1 MYSFHSYSKYSI
13 HFVDVSF
20 FSESLAKYTQQHTVA
35 TGIKEERSVG
45 MLLVDA
51 KKLKE
56 VLIPSPLK
64 CLRVRIFYCLFLSCI
79 YFDQF
84 LFANETYDVVPCVCS
99 MSLISCSIYSVTI
112 QFNERCLD
120 LCVKSIF

>member
-56 VLIPSPLK
+56 VLIPSPVK
-64 CLRVRIFYCLFLSCI
+64 CLKVRILDYLFLSCI
-79 YFDQF
+79 FLDQF
-84 LFANETYDVVPCVCS
+84 LFVNESYDEIPCVLLNILNL
-99 MSLISCSIYSVTI
+99 MFYLLGNHPI
-112 QFNERCLD
+112 Q
-120 LCVKSIF
+120 